1 MVALNRQI
9 IDKFFDRVEAKIVK
23 TQTKIA
29 SHALDTLF
37 RKSPHAGENQ
47 AKGEYDA
54 NHKISINHAGHSS
67 HHGPTHNEAASRM
80 FITTE
85 KAKLSAIK
93 FGDSITVL
101 NDTGH
106 AIDVEIGMQQPGNTW
121 KKRGYYPFR
130 KTRVDLK
137 RKYNNVLK

>member
-1 MVALNRQI
+1 MVALNKQI
-9 IDKFFDRVEAKIVK
+9 IDKFFDRVEKKIVK

-29 SHALDTLF
+29 SDALDLLF

-54 NHKISINHAGHSS
+54 NHKISINRAGHSS
-67 HHGPTHNEAASRM
+67 HHGATHSEAASKM
-80 FITTE
+80 FVAAE
-85 KAKLSAIK
+85 KVKLSTLK
-93 FGDSITVL
+93 FGNTVTVL
-101 NDTGH
+101 NDTEH

-121 KKRGYYPFR
+121 KKNGYYPFR